1 MITIKKA
8 LNADSRTANVNLS
21 IEDLTN
27 DTKSHISDVSNG
39 MNFIASQIMDRGLKH
54 DNTKLN
60 SMNQFYDA
68 IKSNNIKNTFWYQ
81 MHIIQERHHL
91 KSNVPDDVNLI
102 DVIEHLVDC
111 TMAGLTR
118 SGTIYDTDISPEI
131 LEKAVTN
138 TIKLLKDNTKI
149 EE

>member
-8 LNADSRTANVNLS
+8 MNADSRTANFNLTVD
-21 IEDLTN
+21 DLTA
-27 DTKSHISDVSNG
+27 DTKSHMDDVNNG
-39 MNFIASQIMDRGLKH
+39 MKFIAEQIIHRGRMH

-81 MHIIQERHHL
+81 MHIVSERHHL

-118 SGTIYDTDISPEI
+118 SGSIYDTDLSPEI
-131 LEKAVTN
+131 LEKAVAN
-138 TIKLLKDNTKI
+138 TVKLLKDNTKV